1 MKGCHEAIA
10 QLGTQAIIS
19 TRKSGARYL
28 DAESAQP
35 AGSKAF
41 FPQAP
46 QRLALRTTGADHRQ
60 AEELCCGE
68 EANQARCRASPAQG
82 PEQSGRT
89 LAPTDAATRT
99 TDAPLQISRP
109 SSALFVGAW
118 PDQQC
123 LPLPAQPLDSGALR
137 ARPHA
142 GIFYME

>member
-46 QRLALRTTGADHRQ
+46 QGLALRTTGADHRQ

-68 EANQARCRASPAQG
+68 EANHARCRASPAQG
-82 PEQSGRT
+82 PEQPGRT
-89 LAPTDAATRT
+89 LASTDAATGT
-99 TDAPLQISRP
+99 TDAPLQVIWT

-123 LPLPAQPLDSGALR
+123 LPVPTQPLVSGAIS
-137 ARPHA
+137 ARPFA